1 MSSDRG
7 YMARALELGARG
19 AASTDPNPAVGC
31 VIVRDGRIVGEGFT
45 QPAGGNHAEIE
56 ALAAAG
62 AEAAGATVF
71 VSLEPCAHT
80 GRTGPCTRALIDARV
95 ARVVHAIED
104 PNPLVAGKGTQALR
118 AAGIVV
124 DSPLLAAEAE
134 AQNRGFFARMRRG
147 RPWVRVKLAASLDGR
162 TALANGRSQWL
173 TGEAARRD
181 AHAWRARS
189 SAVMT
194 GIGTVLADDPELTA
208 RPEELGI
215 RVLQPKRVV
224 VDSGLRTPPAAKL
237 FAARGG
243 GEAIVF
249 SGAGAARDDSR
260 RRALES
266 AGARVET
273 VAANPHCDLA
283 EVVTRLG
290 ALEINSVWVEA
301 GPTLSGALLAEGL
314 VDELIVYYAPC
325 LLGNSARGMFELPV
339 FSDLDERYRLLVDDI
354 ARIGDDLRIRARLE
368 GR

>member
-1 MSSDRG
+1 MSADRG
-7 YMARALELGARG
+7 FMARALELGARG

-95 ARVVHAIED
+95 ARVVYAVED
-104 PNPLVAGKGTQALR
+104 PNPLVAGKGAQALR

-124 DSPLLAAEAE
+124 ESPLLAAEAE

-181 AHAWRARS
+181 VHAWRARS

-208 RPEELGI
+208 RTGELGI
-215 RVLQPKRVV
+215 RVLQPRRIV
-224 VDSGLRTPPAAKL
+224 VDSRLRTPPAAKL
-237 FAARGG
+237 FAAPAG

-249 SGAGAARDDSR
+249 AGATAAGDER
-260 RRALES
+260 RRSALERV
-266 AGARVET
+266 GARVEA
-273 VAANPHCDLA
+273 VAASPHCDLA
-283 EVVTRLG
+283 AVVARLG

-301 GPTLSGALLAEGL
+301 GPTLSGALLAAGL
-314 VDELIVYYAPC
+314 VDELILYYAPC
-325 LLGNSARGMFELPV
+325 LLGDSARGMFALPEV
-339 FSDLDERYRLLVDDI
+339 SRLEERYGLVVDDVD
-354 ARIGDDLRIRARLE
+354 RIGDDFRIRARIE